1 MLDDNMGRKV
11 YYQLDPQDE
20 KIAHVFANLGMPKNL
35 AKTLMY
41 IAQVDE
47 CRSSEIERGSN
58 LRQPEVS
65 IAMQHL
71 QEKGWIEK
79 RDLRKKGKGRPVH
92 IYKLKA
98 PLANIIKSFEQEK
111 LQEVEAVKKDLSKLK
126 NLIESR

>member
-1 MLDDNMGRKV
+1 MRRKNLN
-11 YYQLDPQDE
+11 QLNPQDE
-20 KIAHVFANLGMPKNL
+20 KIVHVFTDLGMPKNL

-41 IAQVDE
+41 ISQADE
-47 CRSSEIERGSN
+47 CRSSEIERGAN

-71 QEKGWIEK
+71 QERGWIER
-79 RDLRKKGKGRPVH
+79 RDIKKKGKGRPVH

-111 LQEVEAVKKDLSKLK
+111 LQEVDAVKKDLSELK